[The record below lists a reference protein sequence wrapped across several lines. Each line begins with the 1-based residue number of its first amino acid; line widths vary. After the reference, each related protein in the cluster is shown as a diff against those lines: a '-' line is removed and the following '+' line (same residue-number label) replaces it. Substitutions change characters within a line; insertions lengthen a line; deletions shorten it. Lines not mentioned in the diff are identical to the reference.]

1 MPSASVMN
9 EKQAVVAAL
18 KERIANAQ
26 AGVLVDY
33 KGITVAEDT
42 ELRSELRKNGV
53 EYGVVKNTMVRR
65 ALDSLNMNEL
75 DSVLNGTTSL
85 ATATEDPIVPIRL
98 LSEAAKK
105 MGDSK
110 FQIKAA
116 FMEGKVLSESEIAQ
130 LAALTSKKDLY
141 AQLVGTLMAPMA
153 NLAAVMAAIADK
165 DGAAEPAAE

>member
-1 MPSASVMN
+1 MN

-18 KERIANAQ
+18 KERISNAQ

-65 ALDSLNMNEL
+65 ALDSLNMDEL
-75 DSVLNGTTSL
+75 DSVLHGTTSL
-85 ATATEDPIVPIRL
+85 ATATEDPIIPIRL
-98 LSEAAKK
+98 LSEASKK

-116 FMEGKVLSESEIAQ
+116 FMEGKVLSEAEIAQ
-130 LAALTSKKDLY
+130 LATLSSKKDLY

>member
-1 MPSASVMN
+1 MN

-153 NLAAVMAAIADK
+153 NLAAVMAAIAEK

>member
-18 KERIANAQ
+18 KERISNAQ

-65 ALDSLNMNEL
+65 ALDSLNMDEL
-75 DSVLNGTTSL
+75 DSVLHGTTSL
-85 ATATEDPIVPIRL
+85 ATATEDPIIPIRL

-116 FMEGKVLSESEIAQ
+116 FMEGKVLSEAEIAQ
-130 LAALTSKKDLY
+130 LATLSSKKDLY

>member
-1 MPSASVMN
+1 MN

-75 DSVLNGTTSL
+75 DSVLNSTTSL

>member
-1 MPSASVMN
+1 MN